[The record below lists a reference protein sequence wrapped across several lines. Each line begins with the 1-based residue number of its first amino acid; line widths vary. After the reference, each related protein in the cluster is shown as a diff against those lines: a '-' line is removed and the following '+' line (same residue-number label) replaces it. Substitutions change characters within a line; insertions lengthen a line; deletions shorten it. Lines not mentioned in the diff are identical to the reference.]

1 MRTVGIVCEYNPF
14 HSGHARQLALLRQQD
29 PEAAVV
35 CLMSGLYVQ
44 RGQPSV
50 FSRQVR
56 ARAALLAGAD
66 LVLELPVTV
75 SLRSAEGFAAGGVEI
90 LDWLGVEGLS
100 FGAETADR
108 ETLLRTA
115 RLLLS
120 PRFGEALR
128 PRLDA
133 GLSFPAARSRALGDL
148 GGDPAVLERP
158 NDILAVEYCKA
169 ILARGSS
176 ITPLPLCRPGDYH
189 ALEADRENPSATA
202 LRRRILMG
210 EPWLAYVP
218 EETRPAYEGAPVHS
232 LALGERAVLAR
243 LRTLEEETFAALPG
257 ASEGLWRKLL
267 RESRRKT
274 SLEEIITA
282 VKSKRYTRS
291 RLDRMVLCAFLGL
304 TAGDLAATAPYVRI
318 LGFRSRGQQLLRSM
332 AEKYPLAHAGQGMEG
347 PYFAL
352 EQRCERLYGL
362 FGQTLEAPEL
372 RERVIRISFSQG

>member
-1 MRTVGIVCEYNPF
+1 MRTVGVVCEYNPF
-14 HSGHARQLALLRQQD
+14 HLGHARQLALLRQQD

-44 RGQPSV
+44 RGQPAV

-90 LDWLGVEGLS
+90 LDRLGVEGIS

-108 ETLLRTA
+108 ETLLETA
-115 RLLLS
+115 RQLLS
-120 PRFGEALR
+120 PQFGEALR
-128 PRLDA
+128 PHLDE
-133 GLSFPAARSRALGDL
+133 GLSFPAARSRALKDL

-169 ILARGSS
+169 ILARGSGL
-176 ITPLPLCRPGDYH
+176 IPLPICRPGDYH
-189 ALEADRENPSATA
+189 ALDADRENPSATA
-202 LRRRILMG
+202 LRRRIMAG

-218 EETRPAYEGAPVHS
+218 EEARPAYEGAGVHS

-243 LRTLEEETFAALPG
+243 LRTLEEEAFAALPG

-267 RESRRKT
+267 RGSRRQT
-274 SLEEIITA
+274 GLEGLLTA
-282 VKSKRYTRS
+282 VKSKRPGPDGPVRLPGPHSRRS
-291 RLDRMVLCAFLGL
+291 GGGSALRPDSGLPGPWPPGSPGDVLPPPPGPRRPGDGRPLFCPG
-304 TAGDLAATAPYVRI
+304 TAVRKTVRPLWPDVGSPGAA
-318 LGFRSRGQQLLRSM
+318 G
-332 AEKYPLAHAGQGMEG
+332 AGG
-347 PYFAL
+347 PPVA
-352 EQRCERLYGL
+352 
-362 FGQTLEAPEL
+362 
-372 RERVIRISFSQG
+372 